1 MISTAFAQSVA
12 PAATGGGSLMSSM
25 LLPLLILGGF
35 FLLIVWPQMRQ
46 QKKQQKER
54 DDMLGGLHKGDEVE
68 TSGGLL
74 GKIVK
79 LGDLYITLELNK
91 GVEIQVL
98 RDAIVKVLP
107 KGTMK

>member
-12 PAATGGGSLMSSM
+12 PAAAGGGSLMSTM
-25 LLPLLILGGF
+25 LLPLLILAGF
-35 FLLIVWPQMRQ
+35 FLLVVWPQMRQ

-54 DDMLGGLHKGDEVE
+54 TDMLGNLHKGDEIE

-74 GKIVK
+74 GKITRM
-79 LGDLYITLELNK
+79 GDLYLTLELAK
-91 GVEIQVL
+91 GVEVQVQ
-98 RDAIVKVLP
+98 REAVVKVLP

>member
-1 MISTAFAQSVA
+1 MF
-12 PAATGGGSLMSSM
+12 GM

-54 DDMLGGLHKGDEVE
+54 TEMLGNLHKGDEVE
-68 TSGGLL
+68 TTGGLL
-74 GKIVK
+74 GKITK
-79 LGDLYITLELNK
+79 LGDLYLTVELAK

-98 RDAIVKVLP
+98 RDSVVKVLP